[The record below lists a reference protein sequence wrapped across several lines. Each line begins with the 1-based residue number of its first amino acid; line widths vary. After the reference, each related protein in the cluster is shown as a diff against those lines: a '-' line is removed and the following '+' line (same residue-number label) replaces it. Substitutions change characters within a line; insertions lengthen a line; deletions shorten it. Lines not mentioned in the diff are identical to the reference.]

1 MHAVYELKDKLC
13 DELEEYG
20 RKDKLD
26 VGSLDVVDKLAHTIK
41 NIERII
47 ENYEGYS
54 SEGDSSYARAN
65 ASYARGGRGG
75 SRGRRGG
82 RTGANQYGSYE
93 SRGSYG
99 SYDAGGYSREG
110 NDMMIEELRDL
121 MNEASDERT
130 KMEFKKFIQKMEQM

>member
-41 NIERII
+41 NIEKII
-47 ENYEGYS
+47 ESYEGHSY
-54 SEGDSSYARAN
+54 EDGMSYARGGM
-65 ASYARGGRGG
+65 SYARGGRGG
-75 SRGRRGG
+75 SRGG
-82 RTGANQYGSYE
+82 RSRGANQYGSYE
-93 SRGSYG
+93 NRGSYNM
-99 SYDAGGYSREG
+99 GGYSRED
-110 NDMMIEELRDL
+110 NDMMIEELRSL
-121 MNEASDERT
+121 MNEAPDERT